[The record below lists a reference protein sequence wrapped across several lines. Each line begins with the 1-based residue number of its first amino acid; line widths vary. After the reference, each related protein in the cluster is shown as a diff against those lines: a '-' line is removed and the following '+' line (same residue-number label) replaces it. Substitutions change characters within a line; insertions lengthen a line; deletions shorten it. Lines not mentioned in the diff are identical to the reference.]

1 MNAHIPSLFLMIIC
15 ISASLAIAIALIAR
29 SGESDGTGYWAA
41 ALSANTLTYILFI
54 GRGQISDW
62 LSIVLANVLL
72 ASAFSLFLQGIL
84 QFQKRSLPLWLIWAP
99 VLLEAV
105 VFSWLIPH
113 QNARNIA
120 NALILSSQMLWIIG
134 AVLQKRRETV
144 GRGQY
149 FVVTGF
155 LLLVAALA
163 AQGIKSAIY
172 VEEVHALLLPSLVQ
186 TVTFLVSPVSSIL
199 LSMGLVV
206 MTKERADERNRDMAT
221 RDVLTGLF
229 NRRAVM
235 ESLSHHIDLA
245 RRNGLPMC
253 LLMLDV
259 DHFKNVNDTYGHLS
273 GDRVLRQIAKTL
285 IERTRAQDQVVRFG
299 GEEFLVIVPDT
310 DVDGALTLAETLR
323 TSIENVAFVTEEGK
337 AINVTV
343 SIGVSQLRA
352 SGSQQPEKLIALADQ
367 ALYRAKLGGRNRVE
381 AAQDE

>member
-163 AQGIKSAIY
+163 AQGIKSSIY
-172 VEEVHALLLPSLVQ
+172 ANEVHALLLPSLVQ
-186 TVTFLVSPVSSIL
+186 TVTFLVSPVSSML
-199 LSMGLVV
+199 LAMGLVV

-235 ESLSHHIDLA
+235 ESLSHHIALA
-245 RRNGLPMC
+245 KRNGLPMC

-259 DHFKNVNDTYGHLS
+259 DHFKYVNDTYGHLS
-273 GDRVLRQIAKTL
+273 GDRVLRQMAKTL
-285 IERTRAQDQVVRFG
+285 AERTRAQDQVGRFG

-352 SGSQQPEKLIALADQ
+352 SDAQQPEKLIASADQ

>member
-285 IERTRAQDQVVRFG
+285 IERTRAQDQVGRFG

>member
-62 LSIVLANVLL
+62 LSIVLANMLL

-120 NALILSSQMLWIIG
+120 NALILSSQMLWIVG

-163 AQGIKSAIY
+163 AQGIKSSIY
-172 VEEVHALLLPSLVQ
+172 ANEVHALLLPSLVQ
-186 TVTFLVSPVSSIL
+186 TVTFLVSPVSSML
-199 LSMGLVV
+199 LAMGLVV

-235 ESLSHHIDLA
+235 ESLSHHIALA
-245 RRNGLPMC
+245 KRNGLPMC

-259 DHFKNVNDTYGHLS
+259 DHFKYVNDTYGHLS
-273 GDRVLRQIAKTL
+273 GDRVLRQMAKTL
-285 IERTRAQDQVVRFG
+285 AERTRAQDQVGRFG

-352 SGSQQPEKLIALADQ
+352 SDAQQPEKLIASADQ